1 MMTPDMLQDLAYMY
15 DGFIPDVLDLTDTDR
30 HRIASNILSGSDDG
44 EVIDYI
50 RENSELR
57 AIYDMAP
64 EDAVQSLRAAV
75 WAACEDSVS
84 LQIDEYNADR
94 ANRDED

>member
-15 DGFIPDVLDLTDTDR
+15 DGFIPSADTLPEIDQN
-30 HRIASNILSGSDDG
+30 RIAFNILTNRDDKA
-44 EVIDYI
+44 VIEYI
-50 RENSELR
+50 QENNELA

-75 WAACEDSVS
+75 WAACEDAVS

-94 ANRDED
+94 ASRDED